1 MASDKKDG
9 DSQTGMIIML
19 ICMLA
24 VGIAALFLIVF
35 AGDSLPNLNPN
46 KNTDSS
52 LAVVR
57 TTKALDAAK
66 SDNVVSNGSQSGSQA
81 SQNSQT
87 TTVKADSSANVP
99 AAAAASGAAT
109 ATISANA
116 QASAASSGKERV
128 NDELMYIKTG
138 YDSDT
143 VWGDFLSIYFD
154 YTNNEKENKICGFV
168 YDIKVFQNGG
178 QLETTLL
185 QTTSESTAY
194 YNEVLPGSTVRVAQH
209 LSAPAD
215 RTSPITVQVTKMFSK
230 KVIWQKQ
237 IQIKDL

>member
-57 TTKALDAAK
+57 TTKSSDAAK
-66 SDNVVSNGSQSGSQA
+66 SDNVVSNGSQSDSQA
-81 SQNSQT
+81 AQNSQT
-87 TTVKADSSANVP
+87 ENAQGNSSAN
-99 AAAAASGAAT
+99 ASGAAT

-128 NDELMYIKTG
+128 NDELTYIKTG

>member
-57 TTKALDAAK
+57 TTKASDAAN
-66 SDNVVSNGSQSGSQA
+66 SDNVVSNSSQEA
-81 SQNSQT
+81 QNSQT
-87 TTVKADSSANVP
+87 TNV
-99 AAAAASGAAT
+99 
-109 ATISANA
+109 
-116 QASAASSGKERV
+116 QASAAQAGKERV
-128 NDELMYIKTG
+128 NDELTYIKTG

-185 QTTSESTAY
+185 QTTNESKAY

>member
-57 TTKALDAAK
+57 TTKAADTAK
-66 SDNVVSNGSQSGSQA
+66 SDNVVSNGSQSDSQE
-81 SQNSQT
+81 SKNSQT
-87 TTVKADSSANVP
+87 TNVKADSSAT
-99 AAAAASGAAT
+99 AAAS
-109 ATISANA
+109 ATISATA
-116 QASAASSGKERV
+116 QTSATQAAASGKERV
-128 NDELMYIKTG
+128 NDELTYIKTG

-185 QTTSESTAY
+185 QTTNESKAY

-215 RTSPITVQVTKMFSK
+215 KTSPITVQVTKMFSK

>member
-1 MASDKKDG
+1 MKDKKILLRGGMDMASDKRDG

-57 TTKALDAAK
+57 TTKASDAANSN
-66 SDNVVSNGSQSGSQA
+66 SDNVVSNSSQEA
-81 SQNSQT
+81 QNSQT
-87 TTVKADSSANVP
+87 TNV
-99 AAAAASGAAT
+99 
-109 ATISANA
+109 
-116 QASAASSGKERV
+116 QASASQAGKERV
-128 NDELMYIKTG
+128 NDELTYIKTG

-185 QTTSESTAY
+185 QTTNESKAY

-215 RTSPITVQVTKMFSK
+215 RTSPITVQVTKMFNK

>member
-52 LAVVR
+52 MEVVR
-57 TTKALDAAK
+57 TTKASDAANSN
-66 SDNVVSNGSQSGSQA
+66 SDNVVSNSSQEA
-81 SQNSQT
+81 QNSQT
-87 TTVKADSSANVP
+87 TNV
-99 AAAAASGAAT
+99 
-109 ATISANA
+109 
-116 QASAASSGKERV
+116 QASAAQAGKERV
-128 NDELMYIKTG
+128 NDELTYIKTG

-185 QTTSESTAY
+185 QTTDESKAY

>member
-46 KNTDSS
+46 KNTNSS

-57 TTKALDAAK
+57 TTKASDAAK
-66 SDNVVSNGSQSGSQA
+66 SDNVVSNGSQSDSQA
-81 SQNSQT
+81 AQNSQT
-87 TTVKADSSANVP
+87 
-99 AAAAASGAAT
+99 
-109 ATISANA
+109 ANA

-128 NDELMYIKTG
+128 NDELTYIKTG

>member
-57 TTKALDAAK
+57 TTKASDAANSN
-66 SDNVVSNGSQSGSQA
+66 SDNVVSNSSQEA
-81 SQNSQT
+81 QNSQT
-87 TTVKADSSANVP
+87 TNV
-99 AAAAASGAAT
+99 
-109 ATISANA
+109 
-116 QASAASSGKERV
+116 QASAAQVGKERV
-128 NDELMYIKTG
+128 NDELTYIKTG

-185 QTTSESTAY
+185 QTTNESKAY

-209 LSAPAD
+209 LSSPAD

>member
-57 TTKALDAAK
+57 TTKASDAAN
-66 SDNVVSNGSQSGSQA
+66 SDNVVSNSSQEA
-81 SQNSQT
+81 QNSQT
-87 TTVKADSSANVP
+87 TNV
-99 AAAAASGAAT
+99 
-109 ATISANA
+109 
-116 QASAASSGKERV
+116 QASAAQAGKERV
-128 NDELMYIKTG
+128 NDELTYIKTG

-185 QTTSESTAY
+185 QTTDESKAY

>member
-35 AGDSLPNLNPN
+35 AGNSLPNLNPN

-57 TTKALDAAK
+57 TTKASDVANSN
-66 SDNVVSNGSQSGSQA
+66 SDNVVSNSSQEA
-81 SQNSQT
+81 QNSQT
-87 TTVKADSSANVP
+87 TNV
-99 AAAAASGAAT
+99 
-109 ATISANA
+109 
-116 QASAASSGKERV
+116 QASVAQSGKERV
-128 NDELMYIKTG
+128 NDELTYIKTG

-185 QTTSESTAY
+185 QTTNESKAY

>member
-57 TTKALDAAK
+57 TTKASDAANSN
-66 SDNVVSNGSQSGSQA
+66 SDNVVSNSSQEA
-81 SQNSQT
+81 QNSQT
-87 TTVKADSSANVP
+87 TNV
-99 AAAAASGAAT
+99 
-109 ATISANA
+109 
-116 QASAASSGKERV
+116 QASAAQAGKERV
-128 NDELMYIKTG
+128 NDELTYIKTG

-185 QTTSESTAY
+185 QTTDESKAY

>member
-57 TTKALDAAK
+57 TTK
-66 SDNVVSNGSQSGSQA
+66 SDNVVSNGSQSDSQA
-81 SQNSQT
+81 AQNSQT
-87 TTVKADSSANVP
+87 ANAQGDSSANAP
-99 AAAAASGAAT
+99 AAAATVSANASGAAT
-109 ATISANA
+109 ATIPANA

-128 NDELMYIKTG
+128 NDELTYIKTG

-154 YTNNEKENKICGFV
+154 YTNNEKENKICGYV

-178 QLETTLL
+178 QLDTTFL
-185 QTTSESTAY
+185 QTTNESKAY

>member
-57 TTKALDAAK
+57 TTKASDAANSN
-66 SDNVVSNGSQSGSQA
+66 SDNVVSNSSQEA
-81 SQNSQT
+81 QNSQT
-87 TTVKADSSANVP
+87 TNV
-99 AAAAASGAAT
+99 
-109 ATISANA
+109 
-116 QASAASSGKERV
+116 QASASQAGKERV
-128 NDELMYIKTG
+128 NDELTYIKTG

-185 QTTSESTAY
+185 QTTDESKAY

>member
-35 AGDSLPNLNPN
+35 AGNSLPNLNPN

-52 LAVVR
+52 RAVVR
-57 TTKALDAAK
+57 TTKASDVANSN
-66 SDNVVSNGSQSGSQA
+66 SDNVVSNSSQA

-87 TTVKADSSANVP
+87 TNV
-99 AAAAASGAAT
+99 
-109 ATISANA
+109 
-116 QASAASSGKERV
+116 QASVAQSGKERV
-128 NDELMYIKTG
+128 NDELTYIKTG

-185 QTTSESTAY
+185 QTTNESKAY

-215 RTSPITVQVTKMFSK
+215 RTSHITVQVTKMFSK

>member
-57 TTKALDAAK
+57 TTKASDAANSN
-66 SDNVVSNGSQSGSQA
+66 SDNVVSNSSQEA
-81 SQNSQT
+81 QNSQT
-87 TTVKADSSANVP
+87 TNV
-99 AAAAASGAAT
+99 
-109 ATISANA
+109 
-116 QASAASSGKERV
+116 QASAAQVGKERV
-128 NDELMYIKTG
+128 NDELTYIKTG

-185 QTTSESTAY
+185 QTTNESKAY

>member
-35 AGDSLPNLNPN
+35 AGNSLPNLNPN

-57 TTKALDAAK
+57 TTKASDAANSN
-66 SDNVVSNGSQSGSQA
+66 SDNVVSNSSQEA
-81 SQNSQT
+81 QNSQT
-87 TTVKADSSANVP
+87 TNV
-99 AAAAASGAAT
+99 
-109 ATISANA
+109 
-116 QASAASSGKERV
+116 QASASQAGKERV
-128 NDELMYIKTG
+128 NDELTYIKTG

-185 QTTSESTAY
+185 QTTDESKAY

>member
-9 DSQTGMIIML
+9 DSRTGMIIML

-57 TTKALDAAK
+57 TTKASNAANSN
-66 SDNVVSNGSQSGSQA
+66 SDNVVSNSSQEA
-81 SQNSQT
+81 QNSQT
-87 TTVKADSSANVP
+87 TNV
-99 AAAAASGAAT
+99 
-109 ATISANA
+109 
-116 QASAASSGKERV
+116 QASAAQAGKERV

-185 QTTSESTAY
+185 QTTNESKAY

>member
-1 MASDKKDG
+1 MKDKKTLLRIYEGGIDMASDKKDG

-46 KNTDSS
+46 KNTDSG

-57 TTKALDAAK
+57 TTKAADTAK
-66 SDNVVSNGSQSGSQA
+66 SDNVVSNGSQSDSQA

-87 TTVKADSSANVP
+87 E
-99 AAAAASGAAT
+99 
-109 ATISANA
+109 NA
-116 QASAASSGKERV
+116 QASAAQSSKERV
-128 NDELMYIKTG
+128 NDELTYIKTG

-154 YTNNEKENKICGFV
+154 YTNNEKENKICGYV

-178 QLETTLL
+178 QLDTTFL
-185 QTTSESTAY
+185 QTTNESKAY

>member
-1 MASDKKDG
+1 MASDKRDG

-57 TTKALDAAK
+57 TTKASDAANSN
-66 SDNVVSNGSQSGSQA
+66 SDNVVSNSSQEA
-81 SQNSQT
+81 QNSQT
-87 TTVKADSSANVP
+87 TNV
-99 AAAAASGAAT
+99 
-109 ATISANA
+109 
-116 QASAASSGKERV
+116 QASASQAGKERV
-128 NDELMYIKTG
+128 NDELTYIKTG

-185 QTTSESTAY
+185 QTTNESKAY

-215 RTSPITVQVTKMFSK
+215 RTSPITVQVTKMFNK

>member
-35 AGDSLPNLNPN
+35 AGNSLPNLNPN

-57 TTKALDAAK
+57 TTKASDAANSN
-66 SDNVVSNGSQSGSQA
+66 SDNVVSNSSQEA
-81 SQNSQT
+81 QNSQT
-87 TTVKADSSANVP
+87 TNV
-99 AAAAASGAAT
+99 
-109 ATISANA
+109 
-116 QASAASSGKERV
+116 QASVAQSGKERV
-128 NDELMYIKTG
+128 NDELTYIKTG

-185 QTTSESTAY
+185 QTTNESKAY